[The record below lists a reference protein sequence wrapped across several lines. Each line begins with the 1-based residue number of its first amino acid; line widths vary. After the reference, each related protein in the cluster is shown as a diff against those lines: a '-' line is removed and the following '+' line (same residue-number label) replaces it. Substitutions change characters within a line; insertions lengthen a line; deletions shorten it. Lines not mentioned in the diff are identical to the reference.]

1 MESIQASK
9 QGINNSYLF
18 TVIPSKISVALCLL
32 MLCKWSL
39 HAQNQEGWLGKLPE
53 EIRESSGLL
62 LLGDRFLTH
71 NDSGNPPVLY
81 ELDTAGLEIVRRVTV
96 AGVGDM
102 DWEALAE
109 DEDYFYLGDI
119 GNNQG
124 IRQDLQILRISKAAY
139 ADSDWVVPERIF
151 FSYETQREYVRTP
164 RSDYDAEAMIVGG
177 DSIWIFTKQWQKA
190 GTDVYSIPK
199 VPGEYVA
206 KRIASYPL
214 GGLITDACP
223 MPGGDAILLLGY
235 TPQLQPFVYKITT
248 DMSSE
253 TSPPRSKKKL
263 LSIGFAQSEGLAVS
277 PDGFLYISTEAF
289 TNRLVSLPAG
299 VYRLDLAAEMEKGS
313 ANEEAETPH

>member
-1 MESIQASK
+1 M
-9 QGINNSYLF
+9 
-18 TVIPSKISVALCLL
+18 IPSKFSVALCLL
-32 MLCKWSL
+32 ILCKWNL
-39 HAQNQEGWLGKLPE
+39 HAQNQAGWMGKLPE

-109 DEDYFYLGDI
+109 DKDYFYLGDI

-124 IRQDLQILRISKAAY
+124 IRRDLQILRISKAVF

-151 FSYETQREYVRTP
+151 FSYETQREFARTP
-164 RSDYDAEAMIVGG
+164 RSDYDAEAMIVGR
-177 DSIWIFTKQWQKA
+177 DSIWIFTKQGQKA

-214 GGLITDACP
+214 GGLVTDASP
-223 MPGGDAILLLGY
+223 IPGGDAILLLGY
-235 TPQLQPFVYKITT
+235 TPQLQPFIYKIPMNMLSDNALPGT
-248 DMSSE
+248 
-253 TSPPRSKKKL
+253 KKQL

-277 PDGFLYISTEAF
+277 PDGFLYISAEAF

-299 VYRLDLAAEMEKGS
+299 VYRLNLATEMEKGS
-313 ANEEAETPH
+313 DREEAETPH